1 MKDYKQALEFINEKL
16 YEPLNYEI
24 SELQAEDQN
33 KEYGACTFKLNN
45 KKIRFRTAKQ
55 TPNKQGQFVVFWEKD
70 NDNKNT
76 PYKFDKSPEL
86 IIITCIHNQEHFGQ
100 FIFPKEVLLKQG
112 ILKSNNTKGKMGIRV
127 YPIWDQDLN
136 KQASKSQAWQ
146 LEYFVDIKI
155 NEKLNTKRINSLYQ
169 MIK

>member
-55 TPNKQGQFVVFWEKD
+55 TPNKQGQFVVFWEED
-70 NDNKNT
+70 YDNKNT

-86 IIITCIHNQEHFGQ
+86 IIITCTHNQEHFGQ

-169 MIK
+169 